1 MRKIILTLLIIHF
14 SLLTANAQWEIVNN
28 QITDP
33 VSSFASYGN
42 ILYAAVGGDGIY
54 KTTNTEINWSLLNN
68 GINTQQYNAIAVKD
82 SIMFIAS
89 DQGLFRTT
97 DYGNTWDSLQT
108 IQGSALCVI
117 IVDNFVYVGMLNGIH
132 RSSNWGN
139 DWVNINE
146 GLPFHKTCISLT
158 FYNSIIFAGIYD
170 LPYLKIFKS
179 TNYGEN
185 WIYISQDIQNNDIP
199 YSLYA
204 CENLLLCGTITGVY
218 KTTNGGI
225 NWNLIT
231 NIPNSYYGLYGFAS
245 IGMKN
250 IFITSWEYGF
260 YVSNDSGYTFIQK
273 NEGLQSLRCTAL
285 RKFGNY
291 LFLGTSP
298 LMLSYNTYRRPI
310 SEVVEVNKTGS
321 EIPESYKLYQNY
333 PNPFNS
339 HTIIKFQIKDSRFVA
354 LKIHD
359 VSGKEITT
367 PVSEKKSAGIYEV
380 NFDAGN
386 LSSGIYFYSLYLNGK
401 IIDTKK
407 LILLK

>member
-1 MRKIILTLLIIHF
+1 MKKSILTILIIHF
-14 SLLTANAQWEIVNN
+14 SLLTANAQWEIINN

-54 KTTNTEINWSLLNN
+54 KTTNTGINWSLLNN

-97 DYGNTWDSLQT
+97 DYGNTWDSLHT

-132 RSSNWGN
+132 RSTNWGN

-185 WIYISQDIQNNDIP
+185 LIYISQDIQSNGSP
-199 YSLYA
+199 YSLFA
-204 CENLLLCGTITGVY
+204 HENLILCGTAWGVY
-218 KTTNGGI
+218 KSTNGGT
-225 NWNLIT
+225 NWGLIPGIPA
-231 NIPNSYYGLYGFAS
+231 NIGLFGFTS
-245 IGMKN
+245 VGTKY
-250 IFITSWEYGF
+250 IFISAWEHGVF
-260 YVSNDSGYTFIQK
+260 VSNDSGQTFSQR
-273 NEGLQSLRCTAL
+273 NEGLQSICCTAL
-285 RKFGNY
+285 FRFNDF
-291 LFLGTSP
+291 LFLSTNWFP
-298 LMLSYNTYRRPI
+298 AIYRRPVIEVIRIRKI
-310 SEVVEVNKTGS
+310 SS

-367 PVSEKKSAGIYEV
+367 LVSEKKSAGIYEV

-386 LSSGIYFYSLYLNGK
+386 LSSGIYFCSLYSDGK

-407 LILLK
+407 LILVK

>member
-1 MRKIILTLLIIHF
+1 MKKLILTLLIIHF
-14 SLLTANAQWEIVNN
+14 SLLTANAQWEIINN
-28 QITDP
+28 ISYRQPQGFTDN
-33 VSSFASYGN
+33 GN
-42 ILYAAVGGDGIY
+42 IFYSAVFHEGVY
-54 KTTNTEINWSLLNN
+54 KSTNFGINWTLSSE
-68 GINTQQYNAIAVKD
+68 GINTQSFVSICAKD
-82 SIMFIAS
+82 SFVFLAS
-89 DQGLFRTT
+89 ESGLFRSTN
-97 DYGNTWDSLQT
+97 YGITWNYLSDV
-108 IQGSALCVI
+108 GST
-117 IVDNFVYVGMLNGIH
+117 F
-132 RSSNWGN
+132 
-139 DWVNINE
+139 WVNITDNYVFVGRVNGILRSSDWGNNWVYKNN
-146 GLPFHKTCISLT
+146 GLPTNKDSRSFSFSNNNIYTGISDNT
-158 FYNSIIFAGIYD
+158 T
-170 LPYLKIFKS
+170 PKIFKS
-179 TNYGEN
+179 TNFGED

-204 CENLLLCGTITGVY
+204 CENLLLCGTIAGVY

-380 NFDAGN
+380 NFNAGN
-386 LSSGIYFYSLYLNGK
+386 LSSGIYFYSLHSDGK
-401 IIDTKK
+401 IMDTKK
-407 LILLK
+407 MILLK